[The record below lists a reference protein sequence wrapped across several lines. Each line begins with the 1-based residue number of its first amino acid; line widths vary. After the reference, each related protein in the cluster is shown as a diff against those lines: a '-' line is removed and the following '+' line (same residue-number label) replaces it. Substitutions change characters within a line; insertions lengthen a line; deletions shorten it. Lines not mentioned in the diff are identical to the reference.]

1 INEGDRFENNEEAIV
16 DELTEEQ
23 FHSIEN
29 QISEIPENG
38 WLDKYLGSIQ
48 EKLKG
53 GAEPDEYKK

>member
-1 INEGDRFENNEEAIV
+1 LNEGDRFKNNEEAII

-38 WLDKYLGSIQ
+38 WLDKYLDSIQ